1 VLDKP
6 PSGILTARGHK
17 SKYVGQKKDQLI
29 KKEFPRTR
37 FLERSFGAGRGMHAR
52 ERDTSS

>member
-1 VLDKP
+1 MLDKP

-17 SKYVGQKKDQLI
+17 SKYVGQKKDPLI